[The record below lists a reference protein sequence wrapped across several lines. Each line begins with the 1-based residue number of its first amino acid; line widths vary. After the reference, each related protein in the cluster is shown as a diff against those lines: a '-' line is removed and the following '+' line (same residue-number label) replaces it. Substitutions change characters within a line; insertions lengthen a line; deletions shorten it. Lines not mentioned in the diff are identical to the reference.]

1 MRIGIVP
8 ALLVAAIAQAQVPA
22 HLETGFRAI
31 SQERLRT
38 ELKFLASPA
47 LDGRLSL
54 QKGADAT
61 MEWAASEFAKIGLK
75 PAAGGG
81 FLQTVP
87 LIDYRVDRAASGLL
101 LMVNGKQERFAANIS
116 FPNDAAIR
124 GRAVFAGYGIS
135 APELKYDDYQ
145 GVDVRGKIAVVFA
158 GEPQDE
164 DAASVFN
171 GKGATR
177 YRNNIYK
184 AFEAQRRGAV
194 ALIVIPA
201 PNARRAARP
210 PAQTGGQRLA
220 RRSTQA
226 LAEGGPGIPVA
237 VADEKAAAALF
248 QASPRPAAELQT
260 AIDAAAKPIGKPIE
274 LAEVEV
280 RQVIAERRRM
290 DSGNVV
296 GLLEGS
302 DPSLR
307 NETVIYSAHYDHDG
321 PAPEGGYYP
330 GADDDGSGTVGVIEL
345 ARAFAANPVKP
356 KRSILFALFA
366 AEERGL
372 LGSYYYAARPLRPLE
387 TTRAVI
393 NFDMIGRNEEHIPA
407 TKDAIEIAADTSNE
421 MNLVATKYSPEY
433 KAQVEKWNEF
443 VGLRL
448 SYKWDDESTQNVF
461 FRSDQYPFIQ
471 KGIPAMWWF
480 TGFHPDYHQTTDT
493 WDRINYGKME
503 KILKLAYL
511 TGFHFAEAP
520 ETPAFV
526 SAR

>member
-1 MRIGIVP
+1 MRFAMVP
-8 ALLVAAIAQAQVPA
+8 VWLLAAGLQAQVPQ

-31 SQERLRT
+31 SQERLRI

-54 QKGADAT
+54 QKGADAA

-75 PAAGGG
+75 PAAGGS

-87 LIDYRVDRAASGLL
+87 LVDYRADREASGVLL
-101 LMVNGKQERFAANIS
+101 AVNGKTERFPANIS

-124 GRAVFAGYGIS
+124 GRAILAGFGIS

-145 GVDVRGKIAVVFA
+145 GVDVRGKIAVVFT

-164 DAASVFN
+164 NAASVFN

-184 AFEAQRRGAV
+184 AFEAQRRGAI
-194 ALIVIPA
+194 ALVVIPA
-201 PNARRAARP
+201 PNAKRAPRP
-210 PAQTGGQRLA
+210 AAQTGVQRLA

-226 LAEGGPGIPVA
+226 LAEGGPAIPVA

-248 QASPRPAAELQT
+248 QNAPRPAAELQS
-260 AIDAAAKPIGKPIE
+260 AIDSAGKPIGQPIE
-274 LAEVEV
+274 LGEVEV

-290 DSGNVV
+290 DTGNVV
-296 GLLEGS
+296 GILEGS

-321 PAPEGGYYP
+321 PAPEGGFYP
-330 GADDDGSGTVGVIEL
+330 GADDDGSGAIGVIEL

-356 KRSILFALFA
+356 KRSLLFALFA

-372 LGSYYYAARPLRPLE
+372 LGSYYYAARPLRPLA

-393 NFDMIGRNEEHIPA
+393 NFDMIGRNEEHISA
-407 TKDAIEIAADTSNE
+407 TKDAIEIAPDTSNE
-421 MNLVATKYSPEY
+421 MNLVGAKYSPEY
-433 KAQVEKWNEF
+433 KSQVEKWNEF
-443 VGLRL
+443 IGLRL
-448 SYKWDDESTQNVF
+448 SYKWDDEATQNVF

-471 KGIPAMWWF
+471 KGVPAMWWF

-493 WDRINYGKME
+493 WDRINYPKLE

-511 TGFHFAEAP
+511 TGFHFADAP
-520 ETPAFV
+520 KPPAFV
-526 SAR
+526 PAR